1 MYLGVKKQEV
11 NYDSQISSQKCNK
24 EYTRDAFTDGKKS
37 SKVQLIYFKISKH
50 GERRVWCFYKQI
62 KIKKEQRWRGLRI
75 KANKNGL
82 HDVFTGSTSLV
93 IHLEVKMP
101 EERYK

>member
-24 EYTRDAFTDGKKS
+24 EYNRDAFTDGKKS

-50 GERRVWCFYKQI
+50 GERRV
-62 KIKKEQRWRGLRI
+62 
-75 KANKNGL
+75 
-82 HDVFTGSTSLV
+82 
-93 IHLEVKMP
+93 
-101 EERYK
+101 